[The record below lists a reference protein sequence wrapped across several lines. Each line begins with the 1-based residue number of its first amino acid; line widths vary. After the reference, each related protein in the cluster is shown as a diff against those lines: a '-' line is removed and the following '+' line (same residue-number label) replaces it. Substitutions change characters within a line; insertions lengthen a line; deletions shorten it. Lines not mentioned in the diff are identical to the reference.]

1 MHSINDWNKP
11 NVFLEEITNISY
23 SYEHIMASNK
33 ECVVN
38 SYWEKGNCKRTCET
52 YWAYYGKY
60 AGPSIQN
67 TDPIC
72 KVYITENIYGHHP
85 YILWVIEKSNMKPT
99 FIFLLLYFH
108 IRSGLGMWG
117 NIFRWRNYPLAKFMR
132 GFNIFLLG
140 ISFEKSSP
148 RKVRS

>member
-11 NVFLEEITNISY
+11 NVFSETKSFGIIVLKKT
-23 SYEHIMASNK
+23 ALNK
-33 ECVVN
+33 FAVR
-38 SYWEKGNCKRTCET
+38 EKGNCKKTCET

-85 YILWVIEKSNMKPT
+85 YILWVIEKSNMKR
-99 FIFLLLYFH
+99 F
-108 IRSGLGMWG
+108 S
-117 NIFRWRNYPLAKFMR
+117 AKFYFSSSVFSHPIKAR
-132 GFNIFLLG
+132 NVGEYFPPKKLSFGKIYEG
-140 ISFEKSSP
+140 I
-148 RKVRS
+148 

>member
-11 NVFLEEITNISY
+11 NVFSETKSFGIIVLKKT
-23 SYEHIMASNK
+23 ALNK
-33 ECVVN
+33 FAVR
-38 SYWEKGNCKRTCET
+38 EKGNCKKTCET

-117 NIFRWRNYPLAKFMR
+117 NIFRRRNYPLVKFMR

-140 ISFEKSSP
+140 ISFEKSSL